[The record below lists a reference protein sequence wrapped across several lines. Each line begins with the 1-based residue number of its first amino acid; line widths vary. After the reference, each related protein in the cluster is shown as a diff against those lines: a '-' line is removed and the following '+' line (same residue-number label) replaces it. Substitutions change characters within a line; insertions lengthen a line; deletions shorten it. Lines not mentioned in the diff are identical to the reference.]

1 MGTFPLQ
8 DKAGR
13 SGYFQI
19 VLVANQHG
27 WVEQSTKRVRKG
39 KELRQLQAVHS

>member
-13 SGYFQI
+13 TGYFQI
-19 VLVANQHG
+19 VLMANPTWAG
-27 WVEQSTKRVRKG
+27 RAKYKEGK